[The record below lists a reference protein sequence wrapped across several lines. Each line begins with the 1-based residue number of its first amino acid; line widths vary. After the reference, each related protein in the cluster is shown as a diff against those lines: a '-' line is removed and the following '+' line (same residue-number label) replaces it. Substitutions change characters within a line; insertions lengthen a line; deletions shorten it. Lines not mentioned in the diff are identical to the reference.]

1 MSGGSASA
9 SAQENLLVYQVAK
22 KDDDAQLLHDELT
35 GETVLETTLNLG
47 GALQEIVPPPPTL
60 MEQAAGEQMV
70 DVRVRVVRV
79 MFLVNSLFLLACL
92 LFGLPLYM
100 WHTTTLHTAII
111 VILAVAAGGVFP
123 LAYSLS
129 IWFVSNKQYHHYAL
143 AALATWWIASIFIIG
158 TSANLAGDAAPFQF
172 VLMLWAQCVALLV
185 YTRLAP
191 RTLSTT
197 HAMLFMALA
206 TMCIWGVSIVVF
218 FYDHDWIS
226 AAIVLVLA
234 LACIPY
240 HGYQIRA
247 AESRYSMRQEDL
259 VCAVVQFYGD
269 PVLWVV
275 ELAR

>member
-1 MSGGSASA
+1 MSGSL
-9 SAQENLLVYQVAK
+9 SAQESLLVYQVIK
-22 KDDDAQLLHDELT
+22 KDDDAQVLDNS
-35 GETVLETTLNLG
+35 TVLETTLDLG
-47 GALQEIVPPPPTL
+47 GALCEIVPPPPPPPTL
-60 MEQAAGEQMV
+60 MELSAGEPTV

-79 MFLVNSLFLLACL
+79 MFLVNSLFLLSCL

-100 WHTTTLHTAII
+100 WHTTLRTAII

-129 IWFVSNKQYHHYAL
+129 IWFISNKQQHPYAL
-143 AALATWWIASIFIIG
+143 AALGTWWIASIFIIG

-172 VLMLWAQCVALLV
+172 VLMLWAQCVVMLV
-185 YTRLAP
+185 YTRVSP
-191 RTLSTT
+191 RFLSTM

-240 HGYQIRA
+240 HGHQIRA

-259 VCAVVQFYGD
+259 ISAVVQFYGD

>member
-1 MSGGSASA
+1 MSGGGSASA
-9 SAQENLLVYQVAK
+9 QESLIVYQVAK
-22 KDDDAQLLHDELT
+22 KDDDSLIIYDDLT
-35 GETVLETTLNLG
+35 GGTVLETTLNLN
-47 GALQEIVPPPPTL
+47 GALQEILPPPPTL
-60 MEQAAGEQMV
+60 MEMAAGEPTV

-100 WHTTTLHTAII
+100 WHTTLRTAII
-111 VILAVAAGGVFP
+111 IILAVSAGGVFP

-129 IWFVSNKQYHHYAL
+129 IWFVSNKQHHQYAL
-143 AALATWWIASIFIIG
+143 IALATWWIAGIFIIG

-172 VLMLWAQCVALLV
+172 VLMLWAQCVSMLI
-185 YTRLAP
+185 YTRVSP
-191 RTLSTT
+191 RFLSTT